1 MATKSPLHDPRNT
14 VNPMIDAVTGEYAV
28 IAPGH
33 NFKSVTQKIA
43 GIVLTSNTPLGWFFG
58 LTVGGGIA
66 SLLVVGLT
74 WLFLKGV
81 GIWGVTIP
89 GAWGFAI
96 INFVWWIGIGHAG
109 TLISAILL
117 LFKQTW
123 RNSINRFAEAMTIF
137 AVVCAGT
144 FPLIHVGRPWLA
156 YWLFPYPN
164 TMNVWPQFRS
174 PLAWDVFAVS
184 TYATI
189 SIVFW
194 YIGMIPDF
202 GTLRD
207 RASTSS
213 SSMVSRSNCSSRDH
227 AGGEV
232 LLWAAFA
239 RLARIDAALD
249 SL

>member
-1 MATKSPLHDPRNT
+1 MATKNPLPNPTGLD
-14 VNPMIDAVTGEYAV
+14 PMIDPRTGEYAV

-58 LTVGGGIA
+58 LIVGAAVAQGVVIGI
-66 SLLVVGLT
+66 T
-74 WLFLKGV
+74 WLFLKGI

-164 TMNVWPQFRS
+164 TMNVWPQFPQPAGVGR
-174 PLAWDVFAVS
+174 LRGLDVCDDLDPVL
-184 TYATI
+184 
-189 SIVFW
+189 VCRHDP
-194 YIGMIPDF
+194 G
-202 GTLRD
+202 LRN
-207 RASTSS
+207 A
-213 SSMVSRSNCSSRDH
+213 SRSRDAA
-227 AGGEV
+227 AGEGV
-232 LLWAAFA
+232 LRHPVAG
-239 RLARIDAALD
+239 LARVDAALD
-249 SL
+249 PV